1 MHQDLACDIAYV
13 ESTDGLSVLL
23 LFYSVVL
30 YEQI

>member
-1 MHQDLACDIAYV
+1 MHLDLACDIAYV

-30 YEQI
+30 

>member
-23 LFYSVVL
+23 LSYSVVL
-30 YEQI
+30 